1 MRCTIC
7 GREKYMLGATIARK
21 SGTTHSACGRG
32 IKTDDKRFYSE
43 WCSMRTRTT
52 NPNYEHYD
60 CYGGRGINS
69 DAFEKFI
76 DFYDTMYE
84 SYVVACEIYGEHNV
98 SLERINVNGHYCPDN
113 CTWIP
118 LSEQKSN
125 QRKTVKF
132 EIIFPNGVA
141 ERHKN
146 IHKFAKNHGLNPSCM
161 GDLVSGRLK
170 TYKGFKARR
179 LD

>member
-1 MRCTIC
+1 MKSIYKYNIGDIIDDLLCIDKIYPDKGSGKSITYLMRCTIC

-98 SLERINVNGHYCPDN
+98 S
-113 CTWIP
+113 
-118 LSEQKSN
+118 
-125 QRKTVKF
+125 
-132 EIIFPNGVA
+132 
-141 ERHKN
+141 
-146 IHKFAKNHGLNPSCM
+146 M
-161 GDLVSGRLK
+161 
-170 TYKGFKARR
+170 
-179 LD
+179 